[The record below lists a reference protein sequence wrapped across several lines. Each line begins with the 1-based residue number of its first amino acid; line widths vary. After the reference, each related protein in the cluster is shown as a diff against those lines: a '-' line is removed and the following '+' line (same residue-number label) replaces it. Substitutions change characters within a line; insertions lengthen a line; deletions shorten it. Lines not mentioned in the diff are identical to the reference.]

1 MGMWVTLNEEKE
13 KNLALLREQVAAL
26 RRKRI
31 LPAGN
36 RTSVDRGIFESET
49 GEIRMDVQKHTLTI
63 DAPKFQAAVLKKSE
77 PVNLSALAVKSVSTP
92 CTIAAISLENKK
104 TVRESGRLL
113 VVIGTMFAAE
123 NAVFSTENF
132 DAELDVG
139 DMQQVIRSGTFEF
152 SLKTS
157 RKNTPQVYALNL
169 NGSRE
174 RKIPVSRK
182 NGELIFSLDT
192 SSLEYGTPYFEI
204 VF

>member
-1 MGMWVTLNEEKE
+1 
-13 KNLALLREQVAAL
+13 
-26 RRKRI
+26 
-31 LPAGN
+31 
-36 RTSVDRGIFESET
+36 
-49 GEIRMDVQKHTLTI
+49 
-63 DAPKFQAAVLKKSE
+63 
-77 PVNLSALAVKSVSTP
+77 
-92 CTIAAISLENKK
+92 
-104 TVRESGRLL
+104 
-113 VVIGTMFAAE
+113 MFAAE